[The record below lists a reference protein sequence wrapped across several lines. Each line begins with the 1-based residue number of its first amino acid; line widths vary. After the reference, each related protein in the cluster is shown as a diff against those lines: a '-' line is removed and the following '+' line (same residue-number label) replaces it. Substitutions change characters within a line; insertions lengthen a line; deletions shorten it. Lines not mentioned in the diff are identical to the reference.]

1 MNERRTRL
9 DPVRGSSAE
18 RSRWLLTVIPAL
30 LAAVVAVGIV
40 LLTTS
45 DVEERPSALPAAT
58 PATDAVDEDDG
69 ITQVEDTL
77 EPLELAVVEVILVR
91 DPFEPVVP
99 EPEAT
104 TSPAPS
110 APGDPDDPE
119 SPVSPND
126 PAPGDPDDTDTN
138 SPGTPRCSGER
149 ELVCNGQVVTLEE
162 ITSDADGRQVA
173 VIQVNDFR
181 YVVRPGEP
189 FGTGLELV
197 SLEDGFVLV
206 IFGDQVYRLLL
217 ASTPLK

>member
-18 RSRWLLTVIPAL
+18 RSRRLLTVLPVL
-30 LAAVVAVGIV
+30 LVGVVAVGTV
-40 LLTTS
+40 LLTTT
-45 DVEERPSALPAAT
+45 DADGPSSLPVTT
-58 PATDAVDEDDG
+58 PATDAVDEGDG
-69 ITQVEDTL
+69 TEAQDAS
-77 EPLELAVVEVILVR
+77 EPLELRVVEVILVR
-91 DPFEPVVP
+91 DPFEPVVT
-99 EPEAT
+99 EAE
-104 TSPAPS
+104 PAPTPDPS
-110 APGDPDDPE
+110 EPADPDDPE
-119 SPVSPND
+119 SPADPSD
-126 PAPGDPDDTDTN
+126 PAPDDPDDAN

-162 ITSDADGRQVA
+162 ITSDADGRRVA

-197 SLEDGFVLV
+197 SLEDGFVRI